1 MLSKSQHQS
10 SSHQTKT
17 KKYHLIKTSETN
29 SSTTPNLKENNGKEQ
44 MAAKL
49 VSEVYLTRLLATK
62 GGMQSYVDDFFESVF
77 STAHGSNVLPCA
89 IKYLFDFLD
98 EQANIHGISDQDVV
112 YTWKSNSL
120 PLRFWVNII
129 KNPDFVFD
137 IHKSNIVD
145 ASLSVIAST
154 FMDSCCQS
162 RLDLNKESPSGK
174 LLFYKEVHKYR
185 KWVESYYSEI
195 KTMPNLSQQDFGE
208 MLGEESKKRQGQFN
222 KNNALYRL
230 YNDYV
235 KKYRT
240 QLEKALTDES
250 QDSATVSI
258 NKHLNYRLQQVI
270 YLMDAI
276 EV

>member
-1 MLSKSQHQS
+1 M
-10 SSHQTKT
+10 
-17 KKYHLIKTSETN
+17 
-29 SSTTPNLKENNGKEQ
+29 
-44 MAAKL
+44 
-49 VSEVYLTRLLATK
+49 ATK

-98 EQANIHGISDQDVV
+98 EQATLHGINDQDVV

-129 KNPDFVFD
+129 KNPEFVFD

-185 KWVESYYSEI
+185 KWVESYYAEI
-195 KTMPNLSQQDFGE
+195 KAMPNLSQQDFGE

-222 KNNALYRL
+222 KNNALFKL

-235 KKYRT
+235 KKYRG
-240 QLEKALTDES
+240 LIEKALTDETC
-250 QDSATVSI
+250 QDSATISV